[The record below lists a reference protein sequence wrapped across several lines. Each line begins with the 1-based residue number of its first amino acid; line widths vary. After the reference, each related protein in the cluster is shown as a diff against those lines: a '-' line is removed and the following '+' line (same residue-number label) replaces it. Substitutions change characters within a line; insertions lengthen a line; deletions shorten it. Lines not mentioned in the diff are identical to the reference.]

1 MRRLEEQ
8 RDELAEGAASGHVSS
23 GGNKG
28 AHSAKGGLTSSNVI
42 SRAPGRNN
50 SSSTTVGNNNNRRVR
65 ESRLPLGDAPNP
77 FGDLSFEP
85 PPVDRYGLKK
95 TFRGHL
101 NSVAS
106 VVFHPRKPVV
116 ATVSDDETWKLWSLP
131 TCDLIMSGEGHT
143 DWLAGQTH
151 KSMHIAVTRQ
161 ICLSILVVFNE

>member
-8 RDELAEGAASGHVSS
+8 RDELAEGGASGHVGS
-23 GGNKG
+23 GGKG
-28 AHSAKGGLTSSNVI
+28 AHSAKGGVTSSHVI
-42 SRAPGRNN
+42 TRAPGRNN
-50 SSSTTVGNNNNRRVR
+50 SSSTVGNGQNNGSNRRVR

-143 DWLAGQTH
+143 DWLAGQTQ
-151 KSMHIAVTRQ
+151 KA
-161 ICLSILVVFNE
+161 